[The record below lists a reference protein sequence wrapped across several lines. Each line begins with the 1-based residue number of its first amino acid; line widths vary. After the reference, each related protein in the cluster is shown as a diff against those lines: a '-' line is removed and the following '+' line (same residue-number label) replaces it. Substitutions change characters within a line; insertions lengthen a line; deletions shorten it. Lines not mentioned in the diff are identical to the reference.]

1 MRLSETT
8 EIHLFLAATCRG
20 AAARPPLQDQ
30 GAPGAAGHEQAP
42 GSFPLGA
49 TTPKRYFQI
58 SLLQSLTASQHLTPV
73 IPFFFFFP
81 LSKSLKPESQET
93 LNMNRFIYFFVSFGN
108 VP

>member
-42 GSFPLGA
+42 GSFPLGE

-58 SLLQSLTASQHLTPV
+58 SLLQSLTAGQHLTPV
-73 IPFFFFFP
+73 IPFFFF
-81 LSKSLKPESQET
+81 SQN
-93 LNMNRFIYFFVSFGN
+93 L
-108 VP
+108 